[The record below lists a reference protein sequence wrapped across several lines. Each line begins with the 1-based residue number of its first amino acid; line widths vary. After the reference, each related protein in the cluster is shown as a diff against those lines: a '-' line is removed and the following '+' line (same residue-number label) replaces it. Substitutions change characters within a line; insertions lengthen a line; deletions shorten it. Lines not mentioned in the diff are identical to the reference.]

1 MKTIIIILA
10 PISLLDSISI
20 IPLCLLPIVILLSG
34 RRPILGSGAFLLGIF
49 TTYLIFGI
57 LIALGL
63 SSLFDQI
70 NAYVSQIWKHPD
82 TLDLILQIIIGVIL
96 LIFGFRRSLRRERRE
111 ATSVSESITP
121 AKAFIIAAGLII
133 VGMPGA
139 LPYLAAIDQLLRA
152 DLTVFEMVLA
162 LLYYNVLFIL
172 PLAAL
177 VFIRVFFPRQS
188 ESIFDYIKDMIAKWG
203 RGLIRTLLVILGFV
217 MVIDG
222 IGWFLGMPLIPV
234 Q

>member
-20 IPLCLLPIVILLSG
+20 IPLSFLPIIILLSG
-34 RRPILGSGAFLLGIF
+34 KRPILGSVAFLAGIF

-57 LIALGL
+57 LIAFGL
-63 SSLFDQI
+63 SSMFDQI
-70 NAYVSQIWKHPD
+70 NAYVTQIWKHPD

-96 LIFGFRRSLRRERRE
+96 LIFGFRRPLIREN
-111 ATSVSESITP
+111 TGDSGVSESITP
-121 AKAFIIAAGLII
+121 FKAFIIAAGLII
-133 VGMPGA
+133 IGMPVA

-152 DLTVFEMVLA
+152 DLTLFEMVLA

-177 VFIRVFFPRQS
+177 VFIRVFFPHQS
-188 ESIFDYIKDMIAKWG
+188 ERIFEFIKDMIAKWG
-203 RGLIRTLLVILGFV
+203 RRVIMTLLVILGLV
-217 MVIDG
+217 MVVDG

-234 Q
+234 